1 MVAVDEG
8 FTSYPIDE
16 NNPGSP
22 ANFGPCALSPTHKI
36 MVGPTWTLPKQ
47 FQVSSIVRFTSG
59 QRYNITSGVDS
70 NGDGIDN
77 DLPVGV
83 PTINSGIGA
92 NFFQADLRV
101 SKFFTMPRE
110 FGRIE
115 AIFEMYNIF
124 NNINPASYQGNQLGN
139 DFGQPTAFAGNPLQG
154 EQRLIQLGVR
164 YSF

>member
-1 MVAVDEG
+1 MSLAGAPAQTPATPEPWWKHAVIYEI
-8 FTSYPIDE
+8 YPR
-16 NNPGSP
+16 S
-22 ANFGPCALSPTHKI
+22 
-36 MVGPTWTLPKQ
+36 
-47 FQVSSIVRFTSG
+47 FQ
-59 QRYNITSGVDS
+59 DS

-83 PTINSGIGA
+83 ATINSGIGA

-115 AIFEMYNIF
+115 AIFEMYNVF
-124 NNINPASYQGNQLGN
+124 NNINPASYQGNELGN
-139 DFGQPTAFAGNPLQG
+139 DFGQPTAFAGDPLQG
-154 EQRLIQLGVR
+154 EARLIQLGVR